1 MIRTLPRLLAPV
13 SLVLCL
19 CAAPAAAAP
28 PADLEARVNALLDS
42 FGAPGASVAIVEDG
56 EVTFARGFGVTD
68 LEDPV
73 PVTADTNFAIGSV
86 TKAFTAAGLAI
97 LVDDGKIGW
106 DDPVIDHMPEFR
118 MADAWITREMTVR
131 DLLVHRSGLG
141 LGAGDL
147 LFVPR
152 SDLTRADVVE
162 RLGHIPLENDF
173 RGSYAYDNI
182 LYMVAG
188 RLIEK
193 VSGQDWEAFTT
204 ERILRPAGMARAT
217 TRNDDRGDERL
228 IADPHA
234 RIDGPIRGMG
244 TMERLDDRLIVS
256 QVAAPAG
263 GIAASANDMARWIE
277 AQLALGDLP
286 DTGTAD
292 ARLFS
297 EEQAREMWSPVVL
310 MPEPGFPAPLDRTEP
325 LFNTYALGWNVRD
338 YQGSRVIMHG
348 GGVYGSITRLI
359 LLPEQDVGIFLAT
372 NSEEA
377 GLLTG
382 LQFELIDHYLGIEGN
397 DWSAEF
403 GKFIDDYFSDAARAL
418 AAPESRPADV
428 GPSRPLSAYAGRYKD
443 PWFGTIAIT
452 EQDGALKVDYPH
464 WQGVTATLE
473 HWQYDTFVT
482 RYDEEGFEPAYVTFQ
497 LDAEGAV
504 DRITMKAVSPV
515 ADFSWDYRDLLFTP
529 VASDSAQ
536 QGEAP

>member
-19 CAAPAAAAP
+19 VAAPAAAAP
-28 PADLEARVNALLDS
+28 PPELEERVKALLDK

-86 TKAFTAAGLAI
+86 TKAFTAAALAV
-97 LVDDGKIGW
+97 LVDDGKLDW

-162 RLGHIPLENDF
+162 RLGNIPIKNDF

-188 RLIEK
+188 RLIER
-193 VSGQDWEAFTT
+193 VSGQSWEQFVTD
-204 ERILRPAGMARAT
+204 RILQPAGMTRAT
-217 TRNDDRGDERL
+217 VFNDQRGDERL

-244 TMERLDDRLIVS
+244 TMERLDNSLVVS

-277 AQLALGDLP
+277 AQLALGDVP
-286 DTGTAD
+286 GE

-297 EEQAREMWSPVVL
+297 EEQAREMWAPVVL
-310 MPEPGFPAPLDRTEP
+310 MPPPGFPAPLDQTEP

-338 YQGSRVIMHG
+338 YHGARVIMHG

-382 LQFELIDHYLGIEGN
+382 LQFELIDHYLGIKGN
-397 DWSAEF
+397 DWPAAF
-403 GKFIDDYFSDAARAL
+403 GQFIDDYFGNAAKAL
-418 AAPESRPADV
+418 AAPEAKPADV
-428 GPSRPLSAYAGRYKD
+428 GPSRPLAAYAGSYND
-443 PWFGTIAIT
+443 PWFGTIDIT

-464 WQGVTATLE
+464 WPGVTATLE

-482 RYDEEGFEPAYVTFQ
+482 RYNEDGFEPAYVTFQ
-497 LDAEGAV
+497 LDADGAV

-529 VASDSAQ
+529 VADGSA
-536 QGEAP
+536 G